1 MEETN
6 DSPGGRPIKRLRTE
20 LSLCREG
27 RQMQMQMQT
36 TIDSND
42 GKKLSKYYETDV
54 GELPPEVWARVMDY
68 LDYDSVL
75 SCAATSRLFLH
86 DAMPLVKYLHIEKTS
101 QLNPIT
107 SRRCRDVQD
116 VNIYSLIR
124 EDNGSFHVDAHVA
137 SSAVVFLTQFEKL
150 ESVFFGG
157 RNIDTGEM
165 IGFHQDILGSLLWWP
180 DSRASIDTLIAQ
192 VSGAFRSKFFSKVSR
207 SGFPGMVT
215 PLLLVPLIVFVE
227 PQVIM

>member
-107 SRRCRDVQD
+107 SRRCRDVHD

-124 EDNGSFHVDAHVA
+124 DTNFIFLVDAHVA

-150 ESVFFGG
+150 ERVFFGG

-165 IGFHQDILGSLLWWP
+165 IGFHQDIYPGLWWP
-180 DSRASIDTLIAQ
+180 DSRDSIDTLIAQ

-207 SGFPGMVT
+207 SNFQERSPH
-215 PLLLVPLIVFVE
+215 
-227 PQVIM
+227 